1 MRVRIS
7 PQLEHHVH
15 HLATR
20 QGRSDQEMLDRLISA
35 GLQSTGMP
43 AAAIVPPMGEMSD
56 AEMSEMK
63 IPLNA
68 AYRAQLRALAAEHGR
83 SQRRMATM
91 VVAAGLRALGADHDV
106 VDEAVAADLA

>member
-35 GLQSTGMP
+35 GLAATGTH
-43 AAAIVPPMGEMSD
+43 AAVMSPPLGDLSDRELNEMKVPLD
-56 AEMSEMK
+56 AE
-63 IPLNA
+63 
-68 AYRAQLRALAAEHGR
+68 LRASLRELAARHGR

-91 VVAAGLRALGADHDV
+91 VVAAGLVALGADAGV
-106 VDEAVAADLA
+106 VDEALADQT